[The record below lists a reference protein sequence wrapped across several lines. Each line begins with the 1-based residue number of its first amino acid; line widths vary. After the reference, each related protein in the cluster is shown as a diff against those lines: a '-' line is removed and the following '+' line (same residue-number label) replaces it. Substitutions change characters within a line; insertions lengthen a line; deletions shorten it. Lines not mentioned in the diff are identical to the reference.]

1 MAAECLQRGTGVAG
15 RTSRDVL
22 LRGMR
27 VLGHAIREEPRIFT
41 VGVAGSVL
49 FGLLT
54 VGSAYV
60 VGAVVGGVV
69 VPAIEQRPG
78 RAGPARARRGRA

>member
-1 MAAECLQRGTGVAG
+1 M
-15 RTSRDVL
+15 
-22 LRGMR
+22 
-27 VLGHAIREEPRIFT
+27 LGHAIREEPRIFT

-69 VPAIEQRPG
+69 IPMISSG
-78 RAGPARARRGRA
+78 RVEMGLLALGAASLLAVSVLKVVGIFGRRLGAGYMQYRL